1 MTKQKQDMENM
12 MSPNDRA
19 TFRYTE
25 RDLLARSSE
34 FFEGRMAQIKFDQKK
49 LSKDV
54 FRRFRR
60 NRSSAYHR
68 GKKKWVT
75 LEVHESQ
82 SMREAREFYLH
93 CKAVGK

>member
-1 MTKQKQDMENM
+1 MTKQKKDMENM

-19 TFRYTE
+19 TFRFTE
-25 RDLLARSSE
+25 RDLNARSGD
-34 FFEGRMAQIKFDQKK
+34 FFEGRMSQIKFDQKK
-49 LSKDV
+49 RDKDG
-54 FRRFRR
+54 FKRLRR
-60 NRSSAYHR
+60 NRSRAYFR